1 MTPVR
6 NWSYYKTLFILLLL
20 VSSFFCFFNSNQM
33 LFTTGSIEKERSRV
47 LNAMNGS
54 NYYKDGKSVLEQL
67 FWRTQYSE
75 FCIKTD
81 PLMSNKTYSKLIKH
95 QNAVNTDSLYLEN
108 EVKIEK
114 YWVNYALKTLHNPK
128 TSPILA
134 KIRGNSCIVVGA
146 GSCLRNKKL
155 GKKIDSFEVVIRLN
169 EAPLKGY
176 EKLVGSRTDVRI
188 LYPESAPTKREFYLG
203 FGVVVVVPFK
213 TDDFIW
219 TAKQINRNLN
229 ESLKF
234 WRKSADKIKVRPDK
248 IFIMNPEISEF
259 VFKKA
264 AKPTWQSRGTTGFF
278 AIQLALNLCGKVTIA
293 GFCYQ
298 TDLTPSQQK
307 KKKFASSLK
316 YLYYYGRDKTDYV
329 QEKSFT
335 LIHTRLNLK
344 CDENY
349 SNLA

>member
-6 NWSYYKTLFILLLL
+6 NWSYYKSLFILLLL

-114 YWVNYALKTLHNPK
+114 YWVNYALKTLHKPK

-155 GKKIDSFEVVIRLN
+155 GKK
-169 EAPLKGY
+169 
-176 EKLVGSRTDVRI
+176 
-188 LYPESAPTKREFYLG
+188 
-203 FGVVVVVPFK
+203 
-213 TDDFIW
+213 
-219 TAKQINRNLN
+219 NR
-229 ESLKF
+229 
-234 WRKSADKIKVRPDK
+234 
-248 IFIMNPEISEF
+248 F
-259 VFKKA
+259 V
-264 AKPTWQSRGTTGFF
+264 
-278 AIQLALNLCGKVTIA
+278 
-293 GFCYQ
+293 
-298 TDLTPSQQK
+298 
-307 KKKFASSLK
+307 
-316 YLYYYGRDKTDYV
+316 
-329 QEKSFT
+329 
-335 LIHTRLNLK
+335 
-344 CDENY
+344 
-349 SNLA
+349 